1 MNRYD
6 PNVESSAG
14 AIVDDVMLSD
24 LGGLQEWLESL
35 EGRSSGDLPSS
46 SLEGDRLSET
56 LVRVEDLDGE
66 MRVG

>member
-1 MNRYD
+1 MDRYD

-14 AIVDDVMLSD
+14 VIVDDVVLSD
-24 LGGLQEWLESL
+24 LGGLQERLESL

-46 SLEGDRLSET
+46 SLEGDRLPEIP
-56 LVRVEDLDGE
+56 VRVEDLDGE